1 MISCFVTIAIGVIGA
16 VLGVYFRECFKQAK
30 NQKIISSKLES
41 YIYLLMKE
49 LNNSTFVTFQ
59 LIGKRWSDKYKEYY
73 NNFGN
78 KGVEAATKQ
87 IQIEKDQLIELI
99 RKGNDEMIES
109 FEKDFVKLKEE
120 NKDKL
125 DYLLSEITKYENHYI
140 NNKLFISDD
149 EAAQLPYALTHQI
162 IEYKHDILSFLSS
175 SKSLAIEYM
184 KMDKFQYEKVSNS
197 ISGIVMALL
206 SMTEKQF
213 PLLNISNKL
222 KKQNVLLQ
230 TFKNMFS

>member
-87 IQIEKDQLIELI
+87 IQI
-99 RKGNDEMIES
+99 GN
-109 FEKDFVKLKEE
+109 
-120 NKDKL
+120 
-125 DYLLSEITKYENHYI
+125 I
-140 NNKLFISDD
+140 N
-149 EAAQLPYALTHQI
+149 
-162 IEYKHDILSFLSS
+162 
-175 SKSLAIEYM
+175 
-184 KMDKFQYEKVSNS
+184 
-197 ISGIVMALL
+197 
-206 SMTEKQF
+206 
-213 PLLNISNKL
+213 
-222 KKQNVLLQ
+222 
-230 TFKNMFS
+230 

>member
-1 MISCFVTIAIGVIGA
+1 MISYFVTIAIGVIGA

-41 YIYLLMKE
+41 YIYLLIKE
-49 LNNSTFVTFQ
+49 LNNTPFVTFQ
-59 LIGKRWSDKYKEYY
+59 LIGKKWSDKYKDYY
-73 NNFGN
+73 KNYGN

-87 IQIEKDQLIELI
+87 IQNDKDQLKELI
-99 RKGNDEMIES
+99 QKGNDEMIES
-109 FEKDFVKLKEE
+109 LEIYFLKLKEE
-120 NKDKL
+120 NKEKL
-125 DYLLSEITKYENHYI
+125 DYLLSEITKHEDHYI

-149 EAAQLPYALTHQI
+149 EAAQLPYFFTYKC

-175 SKSLAIEYM
+175 SKSLAIEY
-184 KMDKFQYEKVSNS
+184 KEMDKFQYEKVSNS
-197 ISGIVMALL
+197 LSGIVMSLL
-206 SMTEKQF
+206 NITEKQF

-222 KKQNVLLQ
+222 KKRNLLLQ